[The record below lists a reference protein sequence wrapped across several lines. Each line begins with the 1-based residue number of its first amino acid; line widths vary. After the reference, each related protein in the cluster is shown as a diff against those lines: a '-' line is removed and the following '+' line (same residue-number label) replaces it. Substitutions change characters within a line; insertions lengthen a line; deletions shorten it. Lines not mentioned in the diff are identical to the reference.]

1 MPMYLD
7 RHEIDGVTAEDV
19 ALAHVRDLEV
29 QHKYGVRYLTYWFD
43 YNVGRAFCLA
53 EAPSA
58 QAAEAV
64 HKEAHGLVASSIIEV
79 DPTAV
84 VSFLGRIQDTSA
96 AREPDK
102 PVSDVAFRTI
112 LFSDMKGSTNMT
124 QRMGDE
130 ATMRVI
136 RTHNAIIRGA
146 LADLGG
152 REVKHT
158 GDGLMASF
166 ASVTRAVE
174 CSIAIQRGFADWN
187 ASLPAHPEALE
198 GRAEHHVPIRV
209 RIGLAAG
216 EPVEEGQDLFGA
228 AVQLASR
235 ICDCAEPGT
244 ILVSNV
250 VRELA
255 IGKGFLFRDRGET
268 EIKGFDELVR
278 LHEVRWQPF
287 DSTTGAGGSG

>member
-7 RHEIDGVTAEDV
+7 RHEIEGATAEDV
-19 ALAHVRDLEV
+19 AVAHVRDLEV
-29 QHKYGVRYLTYWFD
+29 QHKYGVKYLTYWFD
-43 YNVGRAFCLA
+43 YDVGRAFCLT

-64 HKEAHGLVASSIIEV
+64 HREAHGLVGSSIIEV
-79 DPTAV
+79 DPAAV

-96 AREPDK
+96 AREPEK
-102 PVSDVAFRTI
+102 PVHYVAFRTI
-112 LFSDMKGSTNMT
+112 LFSDMKGSTSIN
-124 QRMGDE
+124 QRMGDD

-136 RTHNAIIRGA
+136 RTHNSIIRES
-146 LADLGG
+146 LATLVG

-158 GDGLMASF
+158 GDGIMASF

-174 CSIAIQRGFADWN
+174 CSITIQRKFEDYNRDARD
-187 ASLPAHPEALE
+187 
-198 GRAEHHVPIRV
+198 VPIRV

-216 EPVEEGQDLFGA
+216 EPVEDSGDLFGA

-235 ICDCAEPGT
+235 ICDCAEPGA

-250 VRELA
+250 VRELSL
-255 IGKGFLFRDRGET
+255 GKGFLFRDLGEV
-268 EIKGFDELVR
+268 ELKGFEQAVR
-278 LHEVRWQPF
+278 LHEVRWQAEAP
-287 DSTTGAGGSG
+287 

>member
-7 RHEIDGVTAEDV
+7 RHEIDGATAEDV

-29 QHKYGVRYLTYWFD
+29 QHKYGARYLTYWFD
-43 YNVGRAFCLA
+43 YNVRRAFCLV

-58 QAAEAV
+58 EAAGAV
-64 HKEAHGLVASSIIEV
+64 HKEAHGLVANSIIEV
-79 DPTAV
+79 DPDAV

-96 AREPDK
+96 AREPEK

-112 LFSDMKGSTNMT
+112 LFSDMKGSTNLT

-130 ATMRVI
+130 AAMRVI

-174 CSIAIQRGFADWN
+174 CSIAIQRGFDGHN
-187 ASLPAHPEALE
+187 RENPDM
-198 GRAEHHVPIRV
+198 PIRV
-209 RIGLAAG
+209 RLGAAAG

-244 ILVSNV
+244 ILVSDV